1 MSHVILWSIRN
12 RFLVLIA
19 AVLLT
24 GWGIVALKS
33 TPLDAIPDL
42 SDVQVIIKT
51 GFPGQS
57 PRVVEEQVTYPITT
71 TMLSVPGAKAV
82 RGYSFFG
89 DSYVY
94 VIFEDGTDLYWARSR
109 VLEYLNQAASDL
121 PDGVQPRLGPDATGV
136 GWVYSYALVDR
147 TGGHDLAQLTSLQDW
162 FLKFELQ
169 TVPGVS
175 EVATVGGMVRQYQI
189 VADPEKLRGYGI
201 PLERLITAVQNANRE
216 VGGSVLE
223 LAEAEYMVRTR
234 GYLTSIEDIELIPVH
249 TTPDGTPVLLRD
261 VARVQIG
268 PEMRRGIA
276 DLDGEGE
283 ITGGIIVMRS
293 GENALATIDAVKQRI
308 DELRPSLPDG
318 VEIVETY
325 DRSQLILDSVDNLK
339 TKLVEEFIVVA
350 LVCVAFLFHIRSSL
364 VVIITLPLGILI
376 AFIVM
381 QAQGINANIMS
392 LGGIA
397 IAIGAMVDAA
407 IVMIENAHKHLERW
421 EAEHGERPRGEAH
434 WRVIGDAAVEV
445 GPALFFSLLIITLS
459 FLPVFTL
466 QAQEGRL
473 FRPLAFTKTYA
484 MAAAAGLAVTLV
496 PVLMGYLVRGRIP
509 AEHRNPL
516 NRFLIWLYRPFLRA
530 VLRLP
535 RTTIVVSILVMA
547 SMLIPL
553 AGVSGLLA
561 PLKWPFQA
569 AGAVS
574 SLVAQPGAGAGTG
587 DTAQA
592 GGQGGGAIKVIE
604 GWQAGLADA
613 WRETFR
619 GVPVLEHW
627 HRGLGSEFMPDLY
640 EGDLMYMPTTLPGL
654 SIGKAQE
661 LLQQTDRLI
670 ASLPEVARVFGKIG
684 RADTATDPAPL
695 TMIETVIQLKPE
707 SEWRPGMTVD
717 KLIDEL
723 DATVDLP
730 GVTNAWVMPI
740 KTRIDMLAT
749 GIKTPVGVKIAGPDL
764 DVIERIGEDV
774 ERAVQQVA
782 GTTSA
787 FSERVA
793 GGRYVEI
800 RPDRLAAARV
810 GLNVSDINS
819 LVAAAIGG
827 INVSRTVE
835 GLERYPINVRFP
847 REQRDDVQKLR
858 ELPIVTPTGAQV
870 PLAQVAEVEI
880 VDGAPMLK
888 SENARLNGWTF
899 VDIRDRDLGSWI
911 AEARQV
917 VREEVDLP
925 PGYSLTWSGQYEY
938 MARAQERLNQVV
950 PLTLA
955 IIFVLL
961 YMTFRSTTEAL
972 MVMLSLPFSLVG
984 GFWLVYLLGYNLSIA
999 VAVGFIALAGVA
1011 AEFGVVMLVYLD
1023 NALKQWSREGR
1034 LATRDDLKAAIEEG
1048 AVLRIR
1054 PKAMTVAT
1062 IFAGLLP
1069 IMLLGGVGSE
1079 VMQPIAAPMVGGMIT
1094 APLLSLFVLPA
1105 IYLLWRQR
1113 ALRHGESPA
1122 PLPADTAEPA
1132 PGSSPASSP
1141 TAPGTPSPASG

>member
-1 MSHVILWSIRN
+1 MKAVILWSLRN
-12 RFLVLIA
+12 RFLVLLA
-19 AVLLT
+19 ALALT
-24 GWGIVALKS
+24 AWGLYALVR

-42 SDVQVIIKT
+42 SDVQVIVKT
-51 GFPGQS
+51 GFPGQA

-94 VIFEDGTDLYWARSR
+94 VLFEDGTDLYWARAR
-109 VLEYLNQAASDL
+109 VLEYLNQAAADL

-136 GWVYSYALVDR
+136 GWIYSYALVDR
-147 TGGHDLAQLTSLQDW
+147 TGRHDLAELTSLQNW

-169 TVPGVS
+169 SLPGVA

-189 VADPEKLRGYGI
+189 VVDPEKLRSFGL
-201 PLERLITAVQNANRE
+201 PLRQVIAAVQNANRD

-234 GYLTSIEDIELIPVH
+234 GYLRSLEDIELIPVK
-249 TTPDGTPVLLRD
+249 TSPEGTPVLLRD
-261 VARVQIG
+261 IARVQIG
-268 PEMRRGIA
+268 PEMRRVVA

-293 GENALATIDAVKQRI
+293 GENALATIGAVKERL
-308 DELRPSLPDG
+308 DALRASLPEG

-325 DRSQLILDSVDNLK
+325 DRSGLILDAVDNLR
-339 TKLVEEFIVVA
+339 TKLIEEFVVVA
-350 LVCVAFLFHIRSSL
+350 LVCLAFLFHLRSAL
-364 VVIITLPLGILI
+364 VVILSLPLGILV

-381 QAQGINANIMS
+381 QHQGINANILS

-421 EAEHGERPRGEAH
+421 EAAHGARPRGEDH
-434 WRVIGDAAVEV
+434 WRVIGEAAVEV

-459 FLPVFTL
+459 FLPVFSL

-473 FRPLAFTKTYA
+473 FSPLAFTKTYA

-509 AEHRNPL
+509 SEMANPL
-516 NRFLIWLYRPFLRA
+516 NRWLIALYRPGLRA
-530 VLRLP
+530 VLRRP
-535 RTTIVVSILVMA
+535 RLTLAVAVLVILSA
-547 SMLIPL
+547 WWPL
-553 AGVSGLLA
+553 DQL
-561 PLKWPFQA
+561 
-569 AGAVS
+569 
-574 SLVAQPGAGAGTG
+574 GT
-587 DTAQA
+587 
-592 GGQGGGAIKVIE
+592 
-604 GWQAGLADA
+604 
-613 WRETFR
+613 
-619 GVPVLEHW
+619 
-627 HRGLGSEFMPDLY
+627 EFMPDLY
-640 EGDLMYMPTTLPGL
+640 EGDLMYMPTTLPGI
-654 SIGKAQE
+654 SIGKAQQ

-670 ASLPEVARVFGKIG
+670 ASVPEVERVFGKMG

-695 TMIETVIQLKPE
+695 TMVETLIQLKPR
-707 SEWRPGMTVD
+707 SEWREGMTLET
-717 KLIDEL
+717 LIAEL
-723 DATVDLP
+723 DATVALP

-749 GIKTPVGVKIAGPDL
+749 GIKTPVGIKIAGPDL
-764 DVIERIGEDV
+764 TEIERIGTQV
-774 ERAVQQVA
+774 ERAVKQVS
-782 GTTSA
+782 GTASA

-793 GGRYVEI
+793 GGRYIEI
-800 RPDRLAAARV
+800 VPDRLAAARV
-810 GLNVSDINS
+810 GLNVSDIND

-835 GLERYPINVRFP
+835 GLERYPINIRFP
-847 REQRDDVQKLR
+847 REQRDDLQKLR
-858 ELPIVTPTGAQV
+858 ELPIVTPSGAQI
-870 PLAQVAEVEI
+870 PLAQIAEVRI
-880 VDGAPMLK
+880 TDGAPMLK

-899 VDIRDRDLGSWI
+899 VDIRGRDLGRWI

-917 VREEVDLP
+917 VAEQVRLP

-938 MARAQERLNQVV
+938 MERAQERLALVV
-950 PLTLA
+950 PLTLL

-961 YMTFRSTTEAL
+961 YLTFARVSEAL
-972 MVMLSLPFSLVG
+972 LVMLSLPFALVG
-984 GFWLVYLLGYNLSIA
+984 GLWLIHLLDYNLSIA

-1011 AEFGVVMLVYLD
+1011 AEFGVIMLVYLD
-1023 NALKQWSREGR
+1023 NALDEARRAGR
-1034 LATRDDLKAAIEEG
+1034 LASDADLKAAIEEG

-1079 VMQPIAAPMVGGMIT
+1079 VMRPIAAPMVGGMIT
-1094 APLLSLFVLPA
+1094 APLLSLFVIPA
-1105 IYLLWRQR
+1105 IYLLWQR
-1113 ALRHGESPA
+1113 GALGT
-1122 PLPADTAEPA
+1122 ADR
-1132 PGSSPASSP
+1132 
-1141 TAPGTPSPASG
+1141 